1 VKNRFDKMQPV
12 ALYLLATLFFFTI
25 TIVRGFDRLRYAGI
39 WAEDGRIFLKQAY
52 EWGWISL
59 FQPYAGYFHTVPRLI
74 AQLSTYFPVHFVPY
88 FIVLTSYM
96 LFAAIISMPLLP
108 YYRWLYRDRFYA
120 FLVVILLALSP
131 GQETM
136 MGNLTNLHWYL
147 LLYLAILGLKDISK
161 QFSFW
166 ELIFAFLSVASEGA
180 AIVLLPLFLVRIYLK
195 YNSESS
201 FRFRS
206 IVGDVAVLFLII
218 LFTCFNY
225 SIRTDHSS
233 AVLSLSQAYIFI
245 LHLMSFVLVYP
256 FTGDYLIMVI
266 ISSIFLLTVVSAIS
280 LFFVAA
286 CLKNTWRKEYLLVVT
301 MVCCSLLLPVMISM
315 VRLENLEILKNFYDR
330 DTYLWFRFRY
340 SFFVPASAFLFWV
353 FILQCKN
360 KKKWLSF
367 LLLGVLVFS
376 QSVLNSYRFTVHEYG
391 KENDWGAKSTLLE
404 QSLATG
410 CPQSVT
416 IDIFPGKWQV
426 TIHSPKK
433 RCSAE

>member
-1 VKNRFDKMQPV
+1 MQPV

-59 FQPYAGYFHTVPRLI
+59 FEPYAGYFHTVPRLI
-74 AQLSTYFPVHFVPY
+74 AQISTYLPVHLVPY
-88 FIVLTSYM
+88 IIVLITYII
-96 LFAAIISMPLLP
+96 FVAIISIPLLP
-108 YYRWLYRDRFYA
+108 QYRWLYKDQRFA
-120 FLVVILLALSP
+120 FLVVALLALSP
-131 GQETM
+131 GQDNM

-147 LLYLAILGLKDISK
+147 LLYLAVLGLKDISK
-161 QFSFW
+161 QLSLL
-166 ELIFAFLSVASEGA
+166 ELFFAFLCIASEGA
-180 AIVLLPLFLVRIYLK
+180 AIVLLPLYLARIVLK
-195 YNSESS
+195 YKSEFS
-201 FRFRS
+201 FRYRS
-206 IVGDVAVLFLII
+206 ILGELVILSLII
-218 LFTCFNY
+218 LFTCLNY
-225 SIRTDHSS
+225 SIRTDQSS
-233 AVLSLSQAYIFI
+233 AALSLAQVYILL

-256 FTGDYLIMVI
+256 FTGDFLIMI
-266 ISSIFLLTVVSAIS
+266 ILSNTFVLTVLSAIS
-280 LFFVAA
+280 LFFVIS
-286 CLKNTWRKEYLLVVT
+286 CLKINWRQEYVLMVT
-301 MVCCSLLLPVMISM
+301 LVCCSLLLPVMISM
-315 VRLENLEILKNFYDR
+315 VRLENLEILKHFHEL

-340 SFFVPASAFLFWV
+340 FFFVPSIAFLFWV
-353 FILQCKN
+353 FILQCRN
-360 KKKWLSF
+360 KKQWLSF
-367 LLLGVLVFS
+367 LLLGLLVFS
-376 QSVLNSYRFTVHEYG
+376 QGVLNSYRFTFHEYG